1 MNSRPTITDTQQPTQ
16 SMPGWLTFLLAG
28 ACGLISANI
37 YYSQPVVG
45 LITAGLGMSPQAS
58 GLIVTVTQLGYAIGM
73 ILIVPLADLI
83 ENRRLAVILIG
94 VNVVALAA
102 VALSTHPQTYLPAA
116 LFVGLGSASVQILV
130 PYASHLAAPA
140 VRGRTVGNVM
150 SGLMLGIMLSRPLA
164 SFLADH
170 GSWHTVF
177 VFSAIAMVLLA
188 ISLRVALPKREPH
201 GELGYGRLLAS
212 MLTLARTTPVLQRR
226 AIYHSFQFAAFTLFW
241 TVTPLVLT
249 GPLFHLSQTGVAL
262 FALAGV
268 TGAIAAPIAG
278 RMADRGWTRPATG
291 IGMLA
296 VAIAFAITHLAAPGS
311 KLALT
316 LLVVAAILVDFG
328 ITTTLVTGQRA
339 IFALGQEIRGRLNAL
354 YMTTWYIAGAAASAI
369 GGWAYAQ
376 GGWPLASWIGLGLP
390 IAGLLYYFTEWR
402 KKSDNTALRFSKRDD
417 SHREV

>member
-1 MNSRPTITDTQQPTQ
+1 MTPQTTINDVPQPTHG
-16 SMPGWLTFLLAG
+16 MPGWLTFLLAG
-28 ACGLISANI
+28 ACGLISANV
-37 YYSQPVVG
+37 YYSQPLVG
-45 LITAGLGMSPQAS
+45 LISASLGMSPQAS
-58 GLIVTVTQLGYAIGM
+58 GLIVTLTQLGYAIGM

-83 ENRRLAVILIG
+83 ENRRLAVIMIG
-94 VNVVALAA
+94 VNVVALAG
-102 VALSTHPQTYLPAA
+102 VALSTHTPSFLAAA

-130 PYASHLAAPA
+130 PYASHLAPAA

-177 VFSAIAMVLLA
+177 LFSAIAMALLA
-188 ISLRVALPKREPH
+188 ISLRIALPKREPQ

-241 TVTPLVLT
+241 TVTPLMLT
-249 GPLFHLSQTGVAL
+249 GPMFRLSQTGVAL
-262 FALAGV
+262 FALVGV

-291 IGMLA
+291 IGMLV
-296 VAIAFAITHLAAPGS
+296 VAIAFAITHLATPGS
-311 KLALT
+311 KLALAF
-316 LLVVAAILVDFG
+316 LVVAAVLVDFG

-354 YMTTWYIAGAAASAI
+354 YMTTWYIAGAAASAV

-376 GGWPLASWIGLGLP
+376 GGWPRASWIGLGLP
-390 IAGLLYYFTEWR
+390 IAGLLYYFTEQR
-402 KKSDNTALRFSKRDD
+402 QQVNTKAIES
-417 SHREV
+417 